1 MAASDTAILAEGLG
15 KSYRSHTALHGIDL
29 EVPAGTV
36 LGVLGPNGAG
46 KTTTVRIL
54 ATLVRPT
61 GGRAAVAGYDVVR
74 EGREVRR
81 RIGLAGQYA
90 AVDEL
95 LTGRENLVLLA
106 RLLRFGRRGAAR
118 RAAELLDRFE
128 LTEAADRPAGTYSGG
143 MRRRLDLATCV
154 IGDPEVLFL
163 DEPTTG
169 LDPASRNV
177 LWDVVR
183 DLAAGGVTILLTTQ
197 YLEEADQLAD
207 RIAVIDA
214 GRVIAEGTP
223 DSLKRQVGSD
233 RLEVT
238 VAGPEDLADAVAA
251 LAVLGGPAPVTD
263 EAARRVSVQLGPDGL
278 DDLAR
283 AAQALR
289 DKGVPTVD
297 IDLRKPTLDDV
308 FFDLTGT
315 GAEQTPQGPAEPVP
329 AAEQR
334 PVRATSEGPVPEATD
349 APVPAAKEGPVT
361 SVGAEPV
368 PAKRPAAAAERRPLT
383 STTSAPAKSAPL
395 AVVEEEPATVATAEP
410 VPAVEQRP
418 VRAVQGESPTAA
430 EEPLAPAVGG
440 EPVPVVE
447 ERPVRA
453 VQGESPTAAEE
464 PLAPAVGGEPVAA
477 VAEAPAPAVEAE
489 PPVVAD
495 PRPLTVTKEE
505 SQ

>member
-1 MAASDTAILAEGLG
+1 MSASDTAILAEGLG

-29 EVPAGTV
+29 AVPAGTV

-61 GGRAAVAGYDVVR
+61 GGRATVAGYDVVR

-283 AAQALR
+283 AVQALR
-289 DKGVPTVD
+289 DKGVPAVD

-315 GAEQTPQGPAEPVP
+315 SAEQPPQGPAEPVP
-329 AAEQR
+329 VR
-334 PVRATSEGPVPEATD
+334 PVRATREGPVPEATD

-361 SVGAEPV
+361 AVGAEPV
-368 PAKRPAAAAERRPLT
+368 PAKRPAAAAERHPLT
-383 STTSAPAKSAPL
+383 STTNAPAKNAPL
-395 AVVEEEPATVATAEP
+395 AAVEEEPATVAT
-410 VPAVEQRP
+410 
-418 VRAVQGESPTAA
+418 TD
-430 EEPLAPAVGG
+430 
-440 EPVPVVE
+440 PVPVAE

-453 VQGESPTAAEE
+453 GREEPLPSAEAAPVAAVEEALVPAAQEEPLTAAEE
-464 PLAPAVGGEPVAA
+464 SPV
-477 VAEAPAPAVEAE
+477 PAVEAE
-489 PPVVAD
+489 PPAVAD
-495 PRPLTVTKEE
+495 PQPLTVTKEE